1 MSVIFPRFY
10 FVSDLCL
17 VLRLYR
23 STFTIRMGIEHFGS
37 GLTCNNILHSEMV
50 ADMLVTTQHS
60 YVILRAPSTSLILEL
75 GPCILK

>member
-10 FVSDLCL
+10 FVSNLCL

-50 ADMLVTTQHS
+50 EDMLVTTQHP
-60 YVILRAPSTSLILEL
+60 YVILRVPSTSLILGL
-75 GPCILK
+75 CILK

>member
-1 MSVIFPRFY
+1 MSVISHIL

-37 GLTCNNILHSEMV
+37 GLICNNILHSEMV
-50 ADMLVTTQHS
+50 ADMLVTTQHP
-60 YVILRAPSTSLILEL
+60 YVIFRVPSTSLILGL
-75 GPCILK
+75 CILE